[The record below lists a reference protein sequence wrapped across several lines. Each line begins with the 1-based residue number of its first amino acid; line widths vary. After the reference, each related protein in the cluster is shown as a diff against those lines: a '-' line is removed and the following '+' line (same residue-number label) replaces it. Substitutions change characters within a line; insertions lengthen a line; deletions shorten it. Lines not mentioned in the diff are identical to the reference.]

1 MRLDVYVGEKCGC
14 SRTKAAIMI
23 SDGLVTVNGR
33 TASKPSQNVN
43 DGDDVVVSEE
53 YRFAS
58 MGGYKLEK
66 AFNDFG
72 LDVSSRICA
81 DIGASNG
88 GFTDCLLRHG
98 AAKVYA
104 VDVGEC
110 ALEEK
115 LRKDSRVIVK
125 DNVNARYLNVDVLG
139 EKVSFITVDVSFIS
153 LRLILPAAMS
163 VLADD
168 GEIVALIKPQFEA
181 GKKNL
186 SKSGIVVSEKIRNKV
201 VADIVAF
208 SESLGFETEGITTA
222 PIREGKNVEY
232 LVRLMIKKPL

>member
-1 MRLDVYVGEKCGC
+1 MRLDVYIAEKFAC
-14 SRTKAAIMI
+14 SRTKAANMI
-23 SDGLVTVNGR
+23 ADGLVSVNGVS
-33 TASKPSQNVN
+33 AGKSSHNVN
-43 DGDDVVVSEE
+43 GNDVVEVRDE

-66 AFNDFG
+66 AFADFS
-72 LDVSSRICA
+72 LDVSHRICA

-104 VDVGEC
+104 VDVGDC
-110 ALEEK
+110 ALDEK
-115 LRKDSRVIVK
+115 LKNDARVVVK
-125 DNVNARYLNVDVLG
+125 DNVNARYLTPDVLG
-139 EKVSFITVDVSFIS
+139 EYVSFISIDVSFIS
-153 LRLILPAAMS
+153 LKLILPAATS

-186 SKSGIVVSEKIRNKV
+186 SKNGIVVSEKVRNKV
-201 VADIVAF
+201 V
-208 SESLGFETEGITTA
+208 SEIRDFAVETGLTVKGVTTA
-222 PIREGKNVEY
+222 PVREGKNVEY
-232 LVRLMIKKPL
+232 LIRLAKGKN